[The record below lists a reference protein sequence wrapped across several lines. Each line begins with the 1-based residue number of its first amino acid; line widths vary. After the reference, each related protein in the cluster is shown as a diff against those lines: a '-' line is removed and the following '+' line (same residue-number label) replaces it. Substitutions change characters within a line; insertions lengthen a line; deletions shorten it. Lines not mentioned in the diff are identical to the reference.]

1 MLLIVIHHYVVNSG
15 LLDVMSESPTSIRSL
30 YLYILGAWG
39 KTGIN
44 CFVMITGYFM
54 CKSHIT
60 MRKFL
65 KLLLQI
71 VFYNVVITGI
81 FMAFGYEPYPIK
93 HMLKEILPIQ
103 SISAGF
109 TSCYLM
115 FFLLI
120 PFMNVLINNMSRRQH
135 LNLVIALL
143 FIYSV
148 LGTIPKIAVTMNYVS
163 WFCVLYFI
171 SSYIRLY
178 PFHQKENVKFWG
190 WSTCFLVVV
199 SILSVVSISFFAQ
212 YFGKGSDK
220 IYYFVTDS
228 NKIFPVLIGITSF
241 LFFKEV
247 RIPQSKFVNTVAA
260 STFGVLL
267 IHANSDTMRH
277 WLWKTVC
284 DNAGMYSSDL
294 IYIHALLVPIIVF
307 ATCTIID
314 YIRIKTIEGPVINF
328 CLEYAQKFKVAAIK
342 LEDKIIIK

>member
-15 LLDVMSESPTSIRSL
+15 LLDVMSESPTSIKSL

-65 KLLLQI
+65 KLFLQI
-71 VFYNVVITGI
+71 IFYDIVITAI
-81 FMAFGYEPYPIK
+81 FIVCGYEPYPIK
-93 HMLKEILPIQ
+93 HMLKGILPIQ
-103 SISAGF
+103 SIGTGF

-120 PFMNVLINNMSRRQH
+120 PFMNVLINNMSQRQH

-148 LGTIPKIAVTMNYVS
+148 LGTIPKIEVTMNYVS

-171 SSYIRLY
+171 ASYIRLY
-178 PFHQKENVKFWG
+178 PFHKKENVKFWG
-190 WSTCFLVVV
+190 WTTFFLVVV
-199 SILSVVSISFFAQ
+199 SILSVVSICFCTQ

-247 RIPQSKFVNTVAA
+247 RIPQSKFINTVAA

-284 DNAGMYSSDL
+284 NNAEMYSSEL
-294 IYIHALLVPIIVF
+294 IYIHSMLVPITVF
-307 ATCTIID
+307 AVCIIID
-314 YIRIKTIEGPVINF
+314 HIRIKIIEEPAINF
-328 CLEYAQKFKVAAIK
+328 CLKYAQKFKVAVID
-342 LEDKIIIK
+342 LEDKII